1 MRVVWNVFPVEFPLH
16 FFFFFIELR
25 MHREAGNC
33 YTSAEYGD
41 MDDVTYVRSVLTTQL
56 HTTTD
61 YDRKAKSILLSKFNT
76 YYVCLPNPVMP
87 R

>member
-1 MRVVWNVFPVEFPLH
+1 MCFLWSFLFIL
-16 FFFFFIELR
+16 FLIELR

-41 MDDVTYVRSVLTTQL
+41 MDDVTYVRSVLTIQL

-61 YDRKAKSILLSKFNT
+61 YDRKAKSILHSKFIHT
-76 YYVCLPNPVMP
+76 MFAFLI